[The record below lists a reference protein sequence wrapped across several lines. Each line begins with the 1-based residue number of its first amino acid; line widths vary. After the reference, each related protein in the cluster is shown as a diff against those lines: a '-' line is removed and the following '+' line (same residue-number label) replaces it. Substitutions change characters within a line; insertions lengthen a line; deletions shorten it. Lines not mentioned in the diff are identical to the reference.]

1 MLRPRTYG
9 FLLLSLLLVHY
20 MAQGQD
26 FVPDSVSQ
34 QKNVTG
40 ISVYKPI
47 VSLSYGV
54 INFLGDVRNSDITSA
69 IGNDAFQI
77 NLATFIDRKQNF
89 TANFFYLN
97 GKLGGNSYSYTELDR
112 NLNFQSEISVFGANV
127 EYRFGHWIGKQTPVR
142 PYISLGIGTL
152 NFNAKGDLTDA
163 NGQTYYYWT
172 DGSIRDI
179 EQTAPGPG
187 NLLYRDYEYETD
199 LRWREEQEFGL
210 GQYSQRSL
218 VLPLTLGAHFR
229 ISQRAFFSL
238 GVSYHYAF
246 SDLIDNVAYKGTSVQ
261 GARGN
266 DSYLYSHLS
275 FHFDLF
281 AGRNLGGDLMYGDAE
296 LDPVLFDDED
306 EDLVFDIMDRCP
318 GTPFG
323 VEVDSLGCPFDSDRD
338 GVPDYLDQEPDT
350 RAEAWVDE
358 QGITVSMSAFEE
370 RMQLRNNA
378 MKREDV
384 EEYMAII
391 RGEYQLKQAVEIP
404 ENFVSIDVDGDGYL
418 SFDELIL
425 AIDMYFDS
433 QIDMDLDDLRD
444 LNNFFFA
451 Q

>member
-1 MLRPRTYG
+1 MRSRTYRL
-9 FLLLSLLLVHY
+9 LLLSLLSVHY
-20 MAQGQD
+20 MAQGQETEY
-26 FVPDSVSQ
+26 DSLFQTS
-34 QKNVTG
+34 NATG
-40 ISVYKPI
+40 FSVYKPI
-47 VSLSYGV
+47 VSFSYGV
-54 INFLGDVRNSDITSA
+54 LNFLGDVRNSDITTA
-69 IGNDAFQI
+69 IGNDAYQI
-77 NLATFIDRKQNF
+77 NLATFIDRQQNF

-97 GKLGGNSYSYTELDR
+97 GKLDGNSYSHTEPGQ

-127 EYRFGHWIGKQTPVR
+127 EYRFGHWIDKQALVR
-142 PYISLGIGTL
+142 PYISLGVGNL

-179 EQTAPGPG
+179 EQTAPGPS

-199 LRWREEQEFGL
+199 LRTREEQEFGL

-218 VLPLTLGAHFR
+218 ILPLSLGAHFR

-246 SDLIDNVAYKGTSVQ
+246 TDLIDNVAYKGTSVQ

-281 AGRNLGGDLMYGDAE
+281 SGPPFGGDGMYGDSE

-306 EDLVFDIMDRCP
+306 EDLVFDISDRCP

-338 GVPDYLDQEPDT
+338 GVPDYLDEEPDT
-350 RAEAWVDE
+350 RPEAWVDE
-358 QGITVSMSAFEE
+358 QGVTVSMSAFEE

-384 EEYMAII
+384 EEYLDII
-391 RGEYQLKQAVEIP
+391 RGEYQLEAPVEIP
-404 ENFVSIDVDGDGYL
+404 EIFAVVDADGDGYL

-433 QIDMDLDDLRD
+433 QIDMGLDDLRD